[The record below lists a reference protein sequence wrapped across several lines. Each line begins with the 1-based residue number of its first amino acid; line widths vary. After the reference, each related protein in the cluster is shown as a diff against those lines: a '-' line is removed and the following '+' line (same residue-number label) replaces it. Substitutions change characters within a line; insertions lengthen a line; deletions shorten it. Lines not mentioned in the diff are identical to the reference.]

1 MNGKALAR
9 PPACARISRRGCSRR
24 NAALGTTAALVLSCV
39 ATNAS
44 ADVFTVTAYA
54 ITAGLDDQV
63 NKSSG
68 TPPVETSFGGT
79 SDFLSFSA
87 VAAPG
92 LLEAESSVNTGFAG
106 PDLGSSLNGYAGA
119 SASMALDNV
128 VISGPTSGS
137 VMYSVN
143 FTISGSVT
151 LVTIGTPDAQ
161 GGVDLLYD
169 GATSLGTLGV
179 VTDINDQTAP
189 TGIFAGIIDPSNIT
203 VSGMTPETLVNVGDT
218 ISVGFGLFTS
228 AQADSAPGSA
238 ADLIV
243 NFSDPF
249 SLPTSGPVF
258 NFFDP
263 LTGDPLT
270 GITANSSDGCI
281 VNNVFMC
288 GSAGPSGSIPEL
300 PTWAM
305 MLAGFA
311 GLGFAG
317 WRRGRRRAVVPTGE
331 KIGYDQF

>member
-9 PPACARISRRGCSRR
+9 PLARPRISRRGYWRP
-24 NAALGTTAALVLSCV
+24 NAALGSTAALLLASV

-54 ITAGLDDQV
+54 ITAGLDDNV
-63 NKSSG
+63 NKSSN

-151 LVTIGTPDAQ
+151 LVTTGTPDAQ

-169 GATSLGTLGV
+169 GATSLGSLGV
-179 VTDINDQTAP
+179 NTDINDQTAP

-203 VSGMTPETLVNVGDT
+203 VSGTTPETLANVGDT
-218 ISVGFGLFTS
+218 ISVGFGLFTT

-243 NFSDPF
+243 NFKDPF

-263 LTGDPLT
+263 TTGDPLT
-270 GITANSSDGCI
+270 GFTANSSDGCI

-288 GSAGPSGSIPEL
+288 GSVSTPGSVPEL
-300 PTWAM
+300 STWAM

-311 GLGFAG
+311 GLGLASY
-317 WRRGRRRAVVPTGE
+317 WRCGKRGVRLA
-331 KIGYDQF
+331 

>member
-1 MNGKALAR
+1 MNGKALAKQ
-9 PPACARISRRGCSRR
+9 AARAPFARRGHWRR
-24 NAALGTTAALVLSCV
+24 NAVVGSFAALLLASV
-39 ATNAS
+39 ATSAS
-44 ADVFTVTAYA
+44 ANVYTVTAYA

-128 VISGPTSGS
+128 VISGPTSS
-137 VMYSVN
+137 VVYSVN

-151 LVTIGTPDAQ
+151 LVTTGTPDAQ
-161 GGVDLLYD
+161 GGVDLVYD

-179 VTDINDQTAP
+179 VTDINNQTAP

-203 VSGMTPETLVNVGDT
+203 VSGTTPATLVNVGDT
-218 ISVGFGLFTS
+218 FSVGIGLFTQ

-243 NFSDPF
+243 NFKDPF
-249 SLPTSGPVF
+249 TFPTSGPVF

-263 LTGDPLT
+263 TTGDLLTGF
-270 GITANSSDGCI
+270 TANSSDGCI
-281 VNNVFMC
+281 VNNSFMC
-288 GSAGPSGSIPEL
+288 GSISSPGSVPEL
-300 PTWAM
+300 STWAM

-311 GLGFAG
+311 GLGLASY
-317 WRRGRRRAVVPTGE
+317 WRSRKGGVPLA
-331 KIGYDQF
+331 